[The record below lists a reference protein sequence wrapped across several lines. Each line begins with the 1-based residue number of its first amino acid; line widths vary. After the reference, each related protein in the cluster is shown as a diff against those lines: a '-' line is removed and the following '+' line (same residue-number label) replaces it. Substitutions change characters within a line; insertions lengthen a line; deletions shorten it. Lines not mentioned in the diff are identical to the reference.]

1 MRTAGIALHRAAALL
16 WLWATGAGA
25 GEPFVTVD
33 LTDLYHGRFIGAEMG
48 DGYGIAEG
56 QLPAAGSRVEIEGIP
71 FHIGTRENGD
81 HLDVGLARW
90 PDVEE
95 DPVGF
100 YSHYKPDG
108 YGDPEVPVVRIPRQ
122 NYSGL
127 YLLCL
132 ADTDPAKTPVV
143 SFRLGLHDGHGIL
156 YDTAVQV
163 PRWNEA
169 GNEHVVAHRPL
180 RLSGPAG
187 EAEGRLFVVKAR
199 LRSGDIQDIAEP
211 GDHLDLE
218 LTKELHVAVRNPDPA
233 RFRVRPLGRPSAV
246 RVLALT
252 LTVAPVQ
259 MRVSSAEVG
268 NVFVAQPP
276 VFSAALRNVTDRERR
291 ARVEAV
297 ATDYYGDETRTRG
310 SLVLAPLAADTL
322 RLELPRERLGWFE
335 VVFRLLDGE
344 EVSVERRTTFSLL
357 PEDRRRATF
366 RDSPFGTWC
375 FGMGHRGTT
384 VDQAGPLMYKAGIR
398 RTFGYGY
405 EALREHGLTKGQ
417 HSSIVGTHKV
427 GETDAEALRRTFEEW
442 PETRQ
447 ALVFHESNIGPLK
460 TRPGFLTGDG
470 PAPLDSAETA
480 ELERRWEHAVAAS
493 EAVRRI
499 DPEMELVFGN
509 MVQPSIEQFLA
520 RGYPREYID
529 RLGEESPGFMR
540 MPERQPEVAGFG
552 SLWWMKEMARH
563 YGYGDA
569 GLTVS
574 FEWMYH
580 STNPGNLHPRT
591 AAAYNVRDC
600 LLALAYGVPNVNPAL
615 AYDVGNAYY
624 FSNWGASGLAH
635 RPPELNPKPGYVA
648 YATLTAQLDRARFSR
663 KLDTGSTS
671 LFALEFT
678 RPEGDPVYVL
688 WTIRGEREVRLSVSG
703 AGPAVVTDGM
713 GKTPAA
719 APSDAEVTVDDDDPA
734 RDVSGAAAALVTDG
748 MGNSSPA
755 AVAGGE
761 VLVVVDDSP
770 RYVSGVE
777 VSAVRAGASRY
788 TSAPGPE
795 AVLLHGLDD
804 PGSWRVNARRDTAFE
819 SYTWDAVRR
828 PGRLTWSSVRD
839 PERGAVTRVALE
851 GPQGGSDVTAWYN
864 YCELDRPVPLPGEP
878 RQIGLWVYGNSSWS
892 RIVFVLEDAEGEEW
906 THLGA
911 ALHGRADW
919 NTNDTESTSFVN
931 FDGWRYMGIDL
942 PGEYPVERYQ
952 WPRKCNWRS
961 TGGDGLVDHPLRLK
975 GFYVQLREKL
985 VYVDEMVPAASRHLL
1000 LDDLMCSY

>member
-1 MRTAGIALHRAAALL
+1 M
-16 WLWATGAGA
+16 
-25 GEPFVTVD
+25 
-33 LTDLYHGRFIGAEMG
+33 
-48 DGYGIAEG
+48 
-56 QLPAAGSRVEIEGIP
+56 
-71 FHIGTRENGD
+71 
-81 HLDVGLARW
+81 GLARW

-108 YGDPEVPVVRIPRQ
+108 YGDPECPVVRIPRQ

-132 ADTDPAKTPVV
+132 ADTDPARTPVV
-143 SFRLGLHDGHGIL
+143 SLRLGLHDGHGIL

-169 GNEHVVAHRPL
+169 GNEHAVAHRPL
-180 RLSGPAG
+180 RLRGSAG
-187 EAEGRLFVVKAR
+187 EAEGRLFVVKAP

-233 RFRVRPLGRPSAV
+233 RFRVRALGHPSAV

-276 VFSAALRNVTDRERR
+276 VFSAALRNITGQPRR
-291 ARVEAV
+291 VQVEAV

-322 RLELPRERLGWFE
+322 RLELPREKLGWFE
-335 VVFRLLDGE
+335 VAFRLLDGG
-344 EVSVERRTTFSLL
+344 EVSVERRTTFALL
-357 PEDRRRATF
+357 PEDRRRATV

-384 VDQAGPLMYKAGIR
+384 ADRAGPLMYKAGIR
-398 RTFGYGY
+398 RTMGFGY
-405 EALREHGLTKGQ
+405 EALRKHGLTLGQ

-427 GETDAEALRRTFEEW
+427 GERDAEELRRNFEHW

-447 ALVFHESNIGPLK
+447 ALVFHESNIGPLM

-493 EAVRRI
+493 EAVRRL

-563 YGYGDA
+563 YGYGDV
-569 GLTVS
+569 GLGVS

-580 STNPGNLHPRT
+580 GTNPGNLHPRT

-635 RPPELNPKPGYVA
+635 RPPELNPKPGYVT
-648 YATLTAQLDRARFSR
+648 YATLTAQLDRAQLSR
-663 KLDTGSTS
+663 KLATGSTS

-678 RPEGDPVYVL
+678 RPEGDPVYAL
-688 WTIRGEREVRLSVSG
+688 WTIRGQREVRLSVNGG
-703 AGPAVVTDGM
+703 APARGTDG
-713 GKTPAA
+713 
-719 APSDAEVTVDDDDPA
+719 EVTVDDDDPP
-734 RDVSGAAAALVTDG
+734 RVSGPVAALVTDG
-748 MGNSSPA
+748 MGNSFPA
-755 AVAGGE
+755 EVADGE
-761 VLVVVDDSP
+761 VVVVVDDSP

-777 VSAVRAGASRY
+777 VSAVKAGASRY
-788 TSAPGPE
+788 TAAPGPE

-804 PGSWRVNARRDTAFE
+804 PGAWRVSARRDTAFE
-819 SYTWDAVRR
+819 NYTWDVLRR
-828 PGRLTWSSVRD
+828 PGRLSWSGVRD
-839 PERGAVTRVALE
+839 PERGAVTRVALD
-851 GPQGGSDVTAWYN
+851 GPQGGPDVTAWYN
-864 YCELDRPVPLPGEP
+864 YLEMDEPVPLPGEP
-878 RQIGLWVYGNSSWS
+878 RQIGLWVHGNSNWS
-892 RIVFVLEDAEGEEW
+892 RIVFVLQDAEGEEW

-911 ALHGRADW
+911 ALNGRADW

-961 TGGDGLVDHPLRLK
+961 TGGDGFVDHPLRLK